1 MKVGLRERWSQL
13 PSRDRQLCCVLAV
26 FLLVVCSI
34 YGLWLPAQQRL
45 DAARGLYFKQMAL
58 AAEIQQA
65 RPGSV
70 TRVSDQPLA
79 SRLSE
84 SAISS
89 GLTVEQ
95 FELDAGVVRITLNG
109 DAAALLGWLNRIEL
123 EGSGFESLSLEKRDS
138 SLQARLQIHNPS

>member
-13 PSRDRQLCCVLAV
+13 PSRDRQLCRVLAV
-26 FLLVVCSI
+26 FLLVVFSI
-34 YGLWLPAQQRL
+34 YGLWLPAQQRP

>member
-13 PSRDRQLCCVLAV
+13 PSRDRQLCRVLAV
-26 FLLVVCSI
+26 FLLVVFSI

-138 SLQARLQIHNPS
+138 SLQARLQIHNQS

>member
-13 PSRDRQLCCVLAV
+13 PSRDRQLCRVLAV
-26 FLLVVCSI
+26 FLLVVFSI
-34 YGLWLPAQQRL
+34 YGFWLPAQQRL

>member
-13 PSRDRQLCCVLAV
+13 PSRDRQLCRVLAV
-26 FLLVVCSI
+26 FLLVVFSI

-45 DAARGLYFKQMAL
+45 DAARGVYFKQMAL

>member
-13 PSRDRQLCCVLAV
+13 PSRDRQLCRVLAV
-26 FLLVVCSI
+26 FLLVVFSI
-34 YGLWLPAQQRL
+34 YGLWLPSQQRL

>member
-13 PSRDRQLCCVLAV
+13 PSRDRQLCRVLAV
-26 FLLVVCSI
+26 FLLVVFSI

-70 TRVSDQPLA
+70 TRVSDQLLA

>member
-13 PSRDRQLCCVLAV
+13 PSRDRQLCRVHAV
-26 FLLVVCSI
+26 FLLVVFSI

>member
-13 PSRDRQLCCVLAV
+13 PSRDRQLCRVLAV
-26 FLLVVCSI
+26 FLLVVFSI
-34 YGLWLPAQQRL
+34 YGFWLPAQQRL

-70 TRVSDQPLA
+70 TRLSDQPLA

>member
-13 PSRDRQLCCVLAV
+13 PSRDRQLCRVLAV
-26 FLLVVCSI
+26 FLLVVFSI

-138 SLQARLQIHNPS
+138 SLQVRLQIHNPS